1 MDQET
6 NKPAEQNPFPTATAQ
21 KSPLAMILGVVG
33 FIIILLGVGWYMMG
47 MQPTAQPELAA
58 APSTRTTEDTAVTAL
73 SAQGSSD
80 DVNAIDADIKAS
92 DMSSLSDINKI

>member
-6 NKPAEQNPFPTATAQ
+6 NKLAEQNTFPTATAQ

-47 MQPTAQPELAA
+47 MQTSSPQEQTAVPPTSA
-58 APSTRTTEDTAVTAL
+58 TEDTAVTAL

-92 DMSSLSDINKI
+92 DISSLSDINKI